1 MSKMTK
7 RKKAAET
14 RLFGID
20 VSHHQGAI
28 DWRRVAL
35 AGVKYTFL
43 KASEGSSFKD
53 RRFNSNRA
61 GSAEAGI
68 SSGGYHFYRPHSPVS
83 RQITNFIT
91 SIGSMRKGELPPV
104 LDLEVPESWRNL
116 SLNQRVKMVRQ
127 WLDSVED
134 ALSVKP
140 IIYLSSSF
148 AGDVLGSQRWLQ
160 DYILWLAHYT
170 RAANPRTP
178 EPWKSSSSWTFWQ
191 YSETG
196 RVDGISDRFV
206 DLNRFNGDAAALDK
220 LLWKTE

>member
-1 MSKMTK
+1 MSNK
-7 RKKAAET
+7 KKAAAT

-20 VSHHQGAI
+20 VSLHQGVI
-28 DWRRVAL
+28 DWTRVAN

-43 KASEGSSFKD
+43 KASEASTFKD
-53 RRFNSNRA
+53 RRFQSNRV
-61 GSAEAGI
+61 GSANAGI
-68 SSGGYHFYRPHSPVS
+68 PSGGYHFFRPNAPVD
-83 RQITNFIT
+83 RQINNFVG

-116 SLNQRVKMVRQ
+116 SLNQRVKITRQ
-127 WLDSVED
+127 WLDGVEA
-134 ALSVKP
+134 ALGVKP

-148 AGDVLGSQRWLQ
+148 AGDVLGGSSQKWLQ

-178 EPWKSSSSWTFWQ
+178 EPWKSSSGWTFWQ

-206 DLNRFNGDAAALDK
+206 DLNRFNGTDADLQR
-220 LLWKTE
+220 LLWQSE